1 MNYNRVLMK
10 QRARE
15 AVRITRPRPALVMLV
30 FLLLVSVVPMVLQ
43 WLIPNPFSEALRT
56 LVEYIDAPWYWGDIL
71 SEVLGSML
79 LWALVSVLVAIAIY
93 LFQAVMNYGLAG
105 YSLKLYRRQ
114 ESGYGD
120 IFSGFRCAGRAIGA
134 TFMVGVFT
142 FLWSLLIVV
151 AGVALIAL
159 MAFIAASADS
169 EGMIALMVLWALAVY
184 IAVLVGVIMV
194 SYRYCL
200 TPYYVMDHPEMG
212 VFEAITASK
221 TTMRGN
227 IRKRFTL
234 DLSFFGWYAL
244 LAGILYVGLIVG
256 MIVAIPFTDFG
267 SLYSGNYYDYYG
279 MYGSMYGNMYVNS
292 YSAGLTPLMIGMFGG
307 MGVAYLASLPLS
319 LWLSA
324 YTKAASAGFYV
335 QIIGEEIVQPPTYQ
349 TNSSFTYTYGAPT
362 VPPVPPTPP
371 TPPVP
376 PAPPAPV
383 PPAPPAPVPPAQP
396 PVPEAPEVPAE
407 TVRPEDPVPEAPAE
421 PVAPEAPVEPPVPEA
436 PVEPVTPEVPA
447 VPAEEAPV
455 PPAQFCTQCG
465 AALTPD
471 ARFCP
476 NCGKAVE

>member
-1 MNYNRVLMK
+1 MNYNRVWMK

-43 WLIPNPFSEALRT
+43 RLIPNPFSKVLN
-56 LVEYIDAPWYWGDIL
+56 YIVQYADRPQYWGDIL

-79 LWALVSVLVAIAIY
+79 TWALVSVLVAVAIY
-93 LFQAVMNYGLAG
+93 LFRAVMNYGLAG

-134 TFMVGVFT
+134 SIMVGIFIL
-142 FLWSLLIVV
+142 LWSLLIIV
-151 AGVALIAL
+151 GGIALIAL
-159 MAFIAASADS
+159 MAFIVAGIGS
-169 EGMIALMVLWALAVY
+169 EGLVALAVLLGLAIY
-184 IAVLVGVIMV
+184 IVMLVGIVMV

-221 TTMRGN
+221 TTMKGN
-227 IRKRFTL
+227 IKKRFTL

-279 MYGSMYGNMYVNS
+279 MYGSMYGNMYANS
-292 YSAGLTPLMIGMFGG
+292 YGAGLTPLMIGIFGG

-335 QIIGEEIVQPPTYQ
+335 QIIGEETVQPPTYQ
-349 TNSSFTYTYGAPT
+349 TNSSYTYTYGAPT
-362 VPPVPPTPP
+362 VPPVPPAPPAPPAPP

-376 PAPPAPV
+376 PAPPAP
-383 PPAPPAPVPPAQP
+383 
-396 PVPEAPEVPAE
+396 EVPAE
-407 TVRPEDPVPEAPAE
+407 PVTPQVPA
-421 PVAPEAPVEPPVPEA
+421 EPPVPEA
-436 PVEPVTPEVPA
+436 PVEPVAPEVPA
-447 VPAEEAPV
+447 EPPVPETPAEPVAPEAPVEEAPV

-465 AALTPD
+465 TALTPD